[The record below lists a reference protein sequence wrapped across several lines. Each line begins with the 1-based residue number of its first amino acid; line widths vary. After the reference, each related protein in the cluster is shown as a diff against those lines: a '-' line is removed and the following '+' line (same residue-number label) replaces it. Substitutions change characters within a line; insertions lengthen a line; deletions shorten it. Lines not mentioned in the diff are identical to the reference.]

1 MELDIT
7 NFLIK
12 YPNIEQFDED
22 ILNPY
27 EDFYE
32 SVYKKK
38 EFYDIR
44 LEELEK
50 VPDEAGSLMNHQKL
64 ISRFLPYNKLTTLD
78 KNTFSGLSNLRTM

>member
-12 YPNIEQFDED
+12 YPNIDQDT
-22 ILNPY
+22 LNPY
-27 EDFYE
+27 EEDFYE

-64 ISRFLPYNKLTTLD
+64 ISRF
-78 KNTFSGLSNLRTM
+78 